1 MEKNEGVQVLMPMGW
16 DALDFLQKTLHLTK
30 KSPAQWTEE
39 NISTMKKQ
47 LKSLGFAIDWSREIN
62 TSSPE
67 YYKWSQFY
75 F

>member
-1 MEKNEGVQVLMPMGW
+1 M
-16 DALDFLQKTLHLTK
+16 D
-30 KSPAQWTEE
+30 EE

-62 TSSPE
+62 TSSPDITNGVNC
-67 YYKWSQFY
+67 Y